1 MRRATIVVAVA
12 SASTVVWCLA
22 AAWHRSGKGSGF
34 RVRPRPVFVPY
45 ISYDY
50 ARAEGFTPY
59 LVQGNSVEVEWL

>member
-1 MRRATIVVAVA
+1 M
-12 SASTVVWCLA
+12 
-22 AAWHRSGKGSGF
+22 GKGPGL
-34 RVRPRPVFVPY
+34 RARPRPVFVPY